1 MVNWTKYLLK
11 TVPAIH
17 HSYIINDPIV
27 IAAKTQQETINS
39 ILLSTRKEVIVNYA
53 MLLYALSWT
62 EYMDEKYQ
70 EIVQGKDDVCFRTTL
85 FQFHETLIANY
96 ERRTSGNQYVVAR
109 PALTTSQEESRGGQI
124 ACQSHLGHTSLCGS
138 PAILLISHAVASL
151 CLDVATRLEDSLN
164 FFFFLEFASFL

>member
-1 MVNWTKYLLK
+1 MKRT
-11 TVPAIH
+11 
-17 HSYIINDPIV
+17 
-27 IAAKTQQETINS
+27 
-39 ILLSTRKEVIVNYA
+39 
-53 MLLYALSWT
+53 
-62 EYMDEKYQ
+62 
-70 EIVQGKDDVCFRTTL
+70 GKDDVCFRTTL